1 MKHMRYLFVFLWGI
15 FLYGCSEKNH
25 EIKFIN
31 KIVCDSEK
39 NVSVKDSAS
48 VGQNFNLW
56 DWKIGKDIAVLRT
69 SEANDFI
76 KVYAYPEFK
85 LLYTFGQQG
94 HGADEF
100 VTHNWCKT
108 KKDGEFSVYDIMKR
122 SLYVFSIDN
131 DTVVR
136 KQAYKLSENEDGLCY
151 PYTLML
157 KLNDSLFLMKED
169 FDKTVLHLTN
179 VKSQRDLSDYLCYY
193 REENGGNVCAYTA
206 YDYDFEVIGDKVL
219 LAYRHADRMEILQ
232 ISPTLKLVPVVIMGD
247 RTGTVVDNDVYI
259 DVCTNEK
266 NFYILKCTNIK
277 ERRGNELVVIS
288 KDGNVKQKILLDK
301 EFNTVQFDMDGNLVG
316 YVELEQGGIFY
327 RYDKSHF

>member
-1 MKHMRYLFVFLWGI
+1 MKCMRFLLLFFGGI
-15 FLYGCSEKNH
+15 FLCGCSEKQAG
-25 EIKFIN
+25 IRFID
-31 KIVCDSEK
+31 KIVCDSEE

-76 KVYAYPEFK
+76 KVYSYPEFE

-94 HGADEF
+94 HGSDEF
-100 VTHNWCKT
+100 ITHNWCKT
-108 KKDGEFSVYDIMKR
+108 KEDGEFSVYDIMRR
-122 SLYVFSIDN
+122 SLYVFGIDN

-136 KQAYKLSENEDGLCY
+136 KQAYKLSENEDGLCR

-179 VKSQRDLSDYLCYY
+179 VKSQRDLSAYLCSY
-193 REENGGNVCAYTA
+193 REENGGNASAYTA
-206 YDYDFEVIGDKVL
+206 YDYDFDVIGDKVL
-219 LAYRHADRMEILQ
+219 LAYRNADRMELLQ
-232 ISPTLKLVPVVIMGD
+232 ISPTLELVPVVIMGD
-247 RTGTVVDNDVYI
+247 REGTVVDDYVYL
-259 DVCTNEK
+259 DVCTNGK
-266 NFYILKCTNIK
+266 DFYCLKCTNTK
-277 ERRGNELVVIS
+277 ERRGDELVVIS
-288 KDGNVKQKILLDK
+288 KNGDIKQKVLLDR
-301 EFNTVQFDMDGNLVG
+301 EFNTVQFDIEGNLVG

-327 RYDKSHF
+327 RYDKRFV